1 MQKFLS
7 PLSLVALLGLAGSGA
22 ASAALSGAPAIP
34 VNTQL
39 AFSTSLQAMNGLLP
53 GGALEGQLRI
63 RVSSGG
69 IVQGIYRPVDG
80 GIQPVTGGITGNK
93 IWLDLADNGGLH
105 VTGTLKDG
113 KIVGGAL
120 ISERDYRFTATPEDP
135 HAAPP
140 A

>member
-1 MQKFLS
+1 LS
-7 PLSLVALLGLAGSGA
+7 AAALLGLAGSGVA
-22 ASAALSGAPAIP
+22 GAALSVAPAVP

-39 AFSTSLQAMNGLLP
+39 AFSTTLQAMNGLLP
-53 GGALEGQLRI
+53 GGSLDGQLRI
-63 RVSSGG
+63 RVSPGG

-80 GIQPVTGGITGNK
+80 GIQSVTGGITGNK
-93 IWLDLADNGGLH
+93 IWLDLADGGALH